1 MKPLFS
7 FKATSS
13 ILAMV
18 GLAVLPA
25 TPLLALS
32 LNRESPQIHFPHKYD
47 EKRAEN
53 LSAVISSEKFHY
65 LGGLTSFW
73 EPEWI
78 TTLVYEGDAN
88 SLNSFLADLNRVEG
102 LLVRITFSPDL
113 SKETGSALQAG
124 SWWLIYSHVTP
135 DTVTVRLNLAAETL
149 KGDTL
154 EILLPKQ

>member
-32 LNRESPQIHFPHKYD
+32 LNRESPQIHFPPKYD

-65 LGGLTSFW
+65 LGGL
-73 EPEWI
+73 

-154 EILLPKQ
+154 EVLLPKQ